1 MRRAFQQAGFP
12 ALYAGISTSAAGDSI
27 MLLVL
32 SMWVKTLTGSNSAA
46 GLTFLFMMLPT
57 LAAPLLG
64 VWIDRVPRKPM
75 IIWANVASAIALL
88 PLLLVRDSSQIWI
101 IWVVAFLYGVS
112 FIVIPAALNGLLK
125 ELIADDVLVD
135 ANAALMTTREGFRLF
150 GPLLGAAVFATS
162 GPTPVILIDV
172 ASFII
177 GAACVWLVTVREQM
191 PERAQTRAW
200 HEMTAGVRF
209 LGTDP
214 VLKHVLIGFGM
225 MLLVLGFTESAIY
238 AILDDFGKS
247 ASFAGVVVTIQ
258 GLGAV
263 IGGVMSNRLVRR
275 LGETAATAAGMAWLG
290 LCLAL
295 MTTTHSLEVLLVA
308 TGVLGLALPIIFV
321 AFTTLQQ
328 RRTPQVVMGRV
339 SMATEVVMGVP
350 QAMSLG
356 VGALLVAVVS
366 WRSTFLGIAAMT
378 LAGAAYIAVAL
389 RGHIRT
395 DLGHVPSAEVTGRPE
410 PVPEA
415 G

>member
-64 VWIDRVPRKPM
+64 VWIDRVRRKPM
-75 IIWANVASAIALL
+75 IIWANVASALALL

-162 GPTPVILIDV
+162 GPTTVILIDV

-177 GAACVWLVTVREQM
+177 GAACVRLVTVREQK
-191 PERAQTRAW
+191 PDRAPTHAW

-225 MLLVLGFTESAIY
+225 MLLVLGFTESALY

-263 IGGVMSNRLVRR
+263 LGGLMSNRLVRR
-275 LGETAATAAGMAWLG
+275 LGETASTAAGMAWLG

-295 MTTTHSLEVLLVA
+295 MTTTHSLDVLLVA
-308 TGVLGLALPIIFV
+308 TGVLGLSLPIIFV

-356 VGALLVAVVS
+356 VGALLVAVIS
-366 WRSTFLGIAAMT
+366 WRTTFLGIAAMT

-389 RGHIRT
+389 REHIRT
-395 DLGHVPSAEVTGRPE
+395 DVGQVPAPH
-410 PVPEA
+410 A
-415 G
+415 GVVSGPGEFG